1 MKMEN
6 YGDIDLKRILK
17 IIFSKKLIITLIILL
32 SITLGYVYSFYYK
45 KPEYQSSV
53 KILLV
58 ADENKADKE
67 ITQSDLT
74 INSSLISTYS
84 NIAKSDSVIEKT
96 IENLNLNT
104 TVAELKKDVTAKQI
118 DSTQFLKITVTNNN
132 PETAKNIANELSKV
146 FTEQIKKIYNIQ
158 NISIIDSAEAEK
170 TPSNVNHAKDMIIAV
185 VGGIFVSLIMVM
197 CIYTF
202 DDTAKD
208 PKDIEENIKIRSIG
222 TLPVNKNKEEIIVE
236 NDPKSN
242 IVESIKTL
250 RTNILYAT
258 NKKIILITSAKKQE
272 GKTYITNNL
281 AVAFAEAGKKTI
293 LVNSNLREESQ
304 NYKNFNIEKTEGL
317 SDFIKEITN
326 NKIANIENTEKYI
339 KETKIPNLYILENG
353 TLPPNP
359 SELITSNNMKKVME
373 TLNNMFDIVLIDS
386 PSCLEVADSI
396 ALSSMVEGTIL
407 VAENRKTKISDLK
420 KIKKLI
426 EDVNGNII
434 GVITNKVDLQKGK
447 YYGKKYQYYY
457 SYGDKPEEKIIKDEQ
472 KIIPLSEVIKEAKEK
487 LFNQERLQKVKK
499 ENLKIDEKAKE
510 QEKLEID
517 TKDETQGK
525 NEIEE
530 KEILNTKIDYLK
542 EELENLKQNQKNTIL
557 DVLEKMNTDNTGL
570 LEKLVKLENANA
582 EISEKINNNNNTEL
596 LEKLEK
602 LENADA
608 EISEK
613 INTDNTKLL
622 EKLEKL
628 ESANIEITEKIEKLE
643 VENNKHQLENVA
655 EIKPKYTNVISFEE
669 LKEKRKNANKRT
681 FKINEDISYED
692 LERLSTCIIDL
703 NKETEEIAFN

>member
-1 MKMEN
+1 MEN
-6 YGDIDLKRILK
+6 YGDIDFKRILK
-17 IIFSKKLIITLIILL
+17 IIFSQKLIITLIILL

-58 ADENKADKE
+58 ADESKVDKE

-96 IENLNLNT
+96 IKNLNLNM

-132 PETAKNIANELSKV
+132 PETAKDIANELSKV
-146 FTEQIKKIYNIQ
+146 FTEQIKEIYNIQ
-158 NISIIDSAEAEK
+158 NISIIDSAEAEN
-170 TPSNVNHAKDMIIAV
+170 TPSNVNHTKDMAIAV
-185 VGGIFVSLIMVM
+185 VAGIFISLIMVM
-197 CIYTF
+197 MIYTF
-202 DDTAKD
+202 DDTVKD
-208 PKDIEENIKIRSIG
+208 PKDIEESIKIRSIG

-258 NKKIILITSAKKQE
+258 NKKIILITSAKNQE

-281 AVAFAEAGKKTI
+281 AVAFAEAGKRTI

-304 NYKNFNIEKTEGL
+304 NYKNFNIEKGEGL

-434 GVITNKVDLQKGK
+434 GVITNKVDSQKGK

-487 LFNQERLQKVKK
+487 LFSQERLQKVKK
-499 ENLKIDEKAKE
+499 ENLKIEEKAKE

-517 TKDETQGK
+517 TKDETQEK
-525 NEIEE
+525 NQIEE

-542 EELENLKQNQKNTIL
+542 EELENLKQNQENTIA
-557 DVLEKMNTDNTGL
+557 DVLEKMNTNNTEL
-570 LEKLVKLENANA
+570 LEKLTELENANT
-582 EISEKINNNNNTEL
+582 EISEKINNNNNTGL

-602 LENADA
+602 LENANA
-608 EISEK
+608 EISKK

-655 EIKPKYTNVISFEE
+655 EAKPKYTNVISFEE
-669 LKEKRKNANKRT
+669 LKEKRKNDNKRT